1 MSIDQSKIRNFCII
15 AHIDHGKS
23 TLADR
28 IIEKTG
34 TLTSREMQAQVLD
47 NMDLERERGITIKS
61 QAVRIIYQ
69 AKDGEEYIF
78 NLIDTPGHVDFNYEV
93 SRSLAACDGAI
104 LVVDAAQGV
113 EAQTLANVYLAL
125 DHDLDV
131 LPVINKIDL
140 PSARPEEVAQEIEDV
155 IGIEAMDAP
164 RISAKTG
171 LNIEEVLEQIVTK
184 IPAPAGDPKA
194 PLKALIFDAL
204 YDSYKG
210 VIVFCRIKEGT
221 VKVGTKI
228 KMMATGA
235 EDLVTEV
242 GYFGAGQFI
251 PCDELSA
258 GMVGYITAS
267 IKNVKDTRVGDT
279 ITDAAEPITPEKQA
293 EIERWLASQPKHQ
306 PADSVTEKRSNLLI
320 VFAESLESWVLEK
333 KVDGKEI
340 TPCLNRLLKEK
351 STLYAPNV
359 LTQVKGGRS
368 IDAQLMICSGLLPL
382 MSGTYSSLYYD
393 NTFYTLQKAM
403 RWLKHSRSYLLTID
417 KVSTW
422 NQGAVARSF
431 GTDTIISYHD
441 FKMTEAFGTHKR
453 IGDASFF
460 KQCREKIERGE
471 VWKPGESV
479 YMQFV
484 TYSGHAPFKLPNHLR
499 TITFPASIPEKAA
512 DYMTTAHYT
521 DKAIGDFVAY
531 LKTLPQYKETIVV
544 IVGDH
549 EGLASYRQELVGN
562 PACRGLVSDKQLT
575 PFIVL
580 NSPVGM
586 RYDKF
591 MGQIDIYPTLL
602 NLMQLDAYRWHGLGQ
617 SILDPRKQGVAVGSV
632 MNVEGTGSDKEVE
645 RLKEAHTVSDYM
657 LRYDWLKRLD

>member
-1 MSIDQSKIRNFCII
+1 MRQQLWDKTAITFAVGIFLTFVAFDVIWCMDTTFASFSFFETYATKII
-15 AHIDHGKS
+15 A
-23 TLADR
+23 TLALA
-28 IIEKTG
+28 G
-34 TLTSREMQAQVLD
+34 VYALTRCRWAQ
-47 NMDLERERGITIKS
+47 
-61 QAVRIIYQ
+61 
-69 AKDGEEYIF
+69 F
-78 NLIDTPGHVDFNYEV
+78 
-93 SRSLAACDGAI
+93 
-104 LVVDAAQGV
+104 VVM
-113 EAQTLANVYLAL
+113 AL
-125 DHDLDV
+125 LDV
-131 LPVINKIDL
+131 LLVANLMYFRTYYSAIPASSYLEAGNLADFKASVTDSLRWADIVL
-140 PSARPEEVAQEIEDV
+140 PLITIATAVMALRSKATKRQPLTAVLKWWAAPLAGFALLLTGVNLCKGGFHKSLRSVRQSAYLCSA
-155 IGIEAMDAP
+155 DAP
-164 RISAKTG
+164 
-171 LNIEEVLEQIVTK
+171 
-184 IPAPAGDPKA
+184 
-194 PLKALIFDAL
+194 IFSVFGCIW
-204 YDSYKG
+204 YD
-210 VIVFCRIKEGT
+210 
-221 VKVGTKI
+221 
-228 KMMATGA
+228 
-235 EDLVTEV
+235 
-242 GYFGAGQFI
+242 
-251 PCDELSA
+251 
-258 GMVGYITAS
+258 
-267 IKNVKDTRVGDT
+267 

-403 RWLKHSRSYLLTID
+403 RGLKHSRSYLLTID

-460 KQCREKIERGE
+460 QQCREKIERGE

-484 TYSGHAPFKLPNHLR
+484 TYSGHAPFKLPDHLR

-602 NLMQLDAYRWHGLGQ
+602 NLMQLDAYSWHGLGQ

>member
-1 MSIDQSKIRNFCII
+1 MRQQLWDKTAIIFAVGIFLTFVAFDVIWCMDTTFASFSFFETYATKII
-15 AHIDHGKS
+15 A
-23 TLADR
+23 TLALA
-28 IIEKTG
+28 G
-34 TLTSREMQAQVLD
+34 VYALTRCRWAQ
-47 NMDLERERGITIKS
+47 I
-61 QAVRIIYQ
+61 
-69 AKDGEEYIF
+69 
-78 NLIDTPGHVDFNYEV
+78 
-93 SRSLAACDGAI
+93 
-104 LVVDAAQGV
+104 VVM
-113 EAQTLANVYLAL
+113 AL
-125 DHDLDV
+125 LDV
-131 LPVINKIDL
+131 LLVANLMYFRTYYSAIPASSYLEAGNLADFKASVTDSLRWADIVL
-140 PSARPEEVAQEIEDV
+140 PLITIATAVMAFRYKTTKRQPLTAVLKWWAAPLAGFALLLTGVNLCKGGFHKSLRSVRQSAYLCSA
-155 IGIEAMDAP
+155 DAP
-164 RISAKTG
+164 
-171 LNIEEVLEQIVTK
+171 
-184 IPAPAGDPKA
+184 
-194 PLKALIFDAL
+194 IFSVFGCIW
-204 YDSYKG
+204 YD
-210 VIVFCRIKEGT
+210 
-221 VKVGTKI
+221 
-228 KMMATGA
+228 
-235 EDLVTEV
+235 
-242 GYFGAGQFI
+242 
-251 PCDELSA
+251 
-258 GMVGYITAS
+258 
-267 IKNVKDTRVGDT
+267 

-351 STLYAPNV
+351 STLWAPNV

-403 RWLKHSRSYLLTID
+403 RGLKHSRSYLLTID

-460 KQCREKIERGE
+460 QQCREKIERGE

-484 TYSGHAPFKLPNHLR
+484 TYSGHAPFKLPDHLR

>member
-1 MSIDQSKIRNFCII
+1 MRQQLWDKTAIIFAVGIFLTFVAFDVIWCMDTTFASFSFFETYATKII
-15 AHIDHGKS
+15 A
-23 TLADR
+23 TLALA
-28 IIEKTG
+28 G
-34 TLTSREMQAQVLD
+34 VYALTRCRWAQ
-47 NMDLERERGITIKS
+47 I
-61 QAVRIIYQ
+61 
-69 AKDGEEYIF
+69 
-78 NLIDTPGHVDFNYEV
+78 
-93 SRSLAACDGAI
+93 
-104 LVVDAAQGV
+104 VVM
-113 EAQTLANVYLAL
+113 AL
-125 DHDLDV
+125 LDV
-131 LPVINKIDL
+131 LLVANL
-140 PSARPEEVAQEIEDV
+140 MYFRTYYSAIPASSYL
-155 IGIEAMDAP
+155 EAGNLADFKASVTDSLRWADIVLLLISIATAVMAFRYKTTKRQPLTAVLKWWAAPLAGFALLLTGVNLCKGGFHKSLRSVRQSAYLCSADAP
-164 RISAKTG
+164 
-171 LNIEEVLEQIVTK
+171 
-184 IPAPAGDPKA
+184 
-194 PLKALIFDAL
+194 IFSVFGCIW
-204 YDSYKG
+204 YD
-210 VIVFCRIKEGT
+210 
-221 VKVGTKI
+221 
-228 KMMATGA
+228 
-235 EDLVTEV
+235 
-242 GYFGAGQFI
+242 
-251 PCDELSA
+251 
-258 GMVGYITAS
+258 
-267 IKNVKDTRVGDT
+267 
-279 ITDAAEPITPEKQA
+279 ITDAAEPITPEKQV

-333 KVDGKEI
+333 EVDGKEI

-403 RWLKHSRSYLLTID
+403 RGLKHSRSYLLTID

-460 KQCREKIERGE
+460 QQCREKIERGE

-479 YMQFV
+479 YMQFI
-484 TYSGHAPFKLPNHLR
+484 TYSGHAPFKLPDHLR

>member
-1 MSIDQSKIRNFCII
+1 MRQQLWDKTAIIFAAGIFLTFVAFDVIWCMDTTFASFSFFETYATKII
-15 AHIDHGKS
+15 A
-23 TLADR
+23 TLALA
-28 IIEKTG
+28 G
-34 TLTSREMQAQVLD
+34 VYALTRCRWAQ
-47 NMDLERERGITIKS
+47 I
-61 QAVRIIYQ
+61 
-69 AKDGEEYIF
+69 
-78 NLIDTPGHVDFNYEV
+78 
-93 SRSLAACDGAI
+93 
-104 LVVDAAQGV
+104 VVI
-113 EAQTLANVYLAL
+113 AL
-125 DHDLDV
+125 LDV
-131 LPVINKIDL
+131 LLVANLMYFRTYYSAIPASSYLEAGNLADFKASVTDSLRWADIVL
-140 PSARPEEVAQEIEDV
+140 PLITIATAVMAFRYKTAKRQPLTAVLKWWAAPLAGFALLLTGVNLCKGGFHKSLRSVRQSAYLCSA
-155 IGIEAMDAP
+155 DAP
-164 RISAKTG
+164 
-171 LNIEEVLEQIVTK
+171 
-184 IPAPAGDPKA
+184 
-194 PLKALIFDAL
+194 IFSVFGCIW
-204 YDSYKG
+204 YD
-210 VIVFCRIKEGT
+210 
-221 VKVGTKI
+221 
-228 KMMATGA
+228 
-235 EDLVTEV
+235 
-242 GYFGAGQFI
+242 
-251 PCDELSA
+251 
-258 GMVGYITAS
+258 
-267 IKNVKDTRVGDT
+267 

-403 RWLKHSRSYLLTID
+403 RGLKHSRSYLLTID

-460 KQCREKIERGE
+460 QQCREKIERGE

-484 TYSGHAPFKLPNHLR
+484 TYSGHAPFKLPDHLR

>member
-1 MSIDQSKIRNFCII
+1 MRQQLWDKTAIIFAVGIFLTFVAFDVIWCMDTTFASFSFFETYATKII
-15 AHIDHGKS
+15 A
-23 TLADR
+23 TLALA
-28 IIEKTG
+28 G
-34 TLTSREMQAQVLD
+34 VYALTRCRWAQ
-47 NMDLERERGITIKS
+47 I
-61 QAVRIIYQ
+61 
-69 AKDGEEYIF
+69 
-78 NLIDTPGHVDFNYEV
+78 
-93 SRSLAACDGAI
+93 
-104 LVVDAAQGV
+104 VVM
-113 EAQTLANVYLAL
+113 AL
-125 DHDLDV
+125 LDV
-131 LPVINKIDL
+131 LLVANLMYFRTYYSAIPASSYLEAGNLADFKASVTDSLRWADIVLPLITIATAVIAFRYKTTKRQPLTAVLKWWAAPLAGFALLLTGVNLCKGGFHKSL
-140 PSARPEEVAQEIEDV
+140 RSVRQSAYLCSA
-155 IGIEAMDAP
+155 DAP
-164 RISAKTG
+164 
-171 LNIEEVLEQIVTK
+171 
-184 IPAPAGDPKA
+184 
-194 PLKALIFDAL
+194 IFSVFGCIW
-204 YDSYKG
+204 YD
-210 VIVFCRIKEGT
+210 
-221 VKVGTKI
+221 
-228 KMMATGA
+228 
-235 EDLVTEV
+235 
-242 GYFGAGQFI
+242 
-251 PCDELSA
+251 
-258 GMVGYITAS
+258 
-267 IKNVKDTRVGDT
+267 

-403 RWLKHSRSYLLTID
+403 RGLKHSRSYLLTID

-422 NQGAVARSF
+422 NQGAVARNF

-460 KQCREKIERGE
+460 QQCREKIERGE

-484 TYSGHAPFKLPNHLR
+484 TYSGHAPFKLPDHLR

-586 RYDKF
+586 RYDKS

>member
-1 MSIDQSKIRNFCII
+1 MRQQLWDKTAIIFAVGIFLTFVAFDVIWCMDTTFASFSFFETYATKII
-15 AHIDHGKS
+15 A
-23 TLADR
+23 TLALA
-28 IIEKTG
+28 G
-34 TLTSREMQAQVLD
+34 VYALTRCRWAQ
-47 NMDLERERGITIKS
+47 I
-61 QAVRIIYQ
+61 
-69 AKDGEEYIF
+69 
-78 NLIDTPGHVDFNYEV
+78 
-93 SRSLAACDGAI
+93 
-104 LVVDAAQGV
+104 VVM
-113 EAQTLANVYLAL
+113 AL
-125 DHDLDV
+125 LDV
-131 LPVINKIDL
+131 LLVANLMYFRTYYSAIPASSYLEAGNLADFKASVTDSLRWADIVL
-140 PSARPEEVAQEIEDV
+140 PLITIATAVMAFRYKTTKRQPLTAVLKWWAAPLAGFALLLTGVNLCKGGFHKSLRSVRQSAYLCSA
-155 IGIEAMDAP
+155 DAP
-164 RISAKTG
+164 
-171 LNIEEVLEQIVTK
+171 
-184 IPAPAGDPKA
+184 
-194 PLKALIFDAL
+194 IFSVFGCIW
-204 YDSYKG
+204 YD
-210 VIVFCRIKEGT
+210 
-221 VKVGTKI
+221 
-228 KMMATGA
+228 
-235 EDLVTEV
+235 
-242 GYFGAGQFI
+242 
-251 PCDELSA
+251 
-258 GMVGYITAS
+258 
-267 IKNVKDTRVGDT
+267 

-340 TPCLNRLLKEK
+340 TPCLNSLLKEK
-351 STLYAPNV
+351 STLYASNV

-403 RWLKHSRSYLLTID
+403 RGLKHSRSYLLTID

-460 KQCREKIERGE
+460 QQCREKIERGE

-484 TYSGHAPFKLPNHLR
+484 TYSGHAPFKLPDHLR

-549 EGLASYRQELVGN
+549 EGLASYRQELVDN

-657 LRYDWLKRLD
+657 LRYDWLKRLG

>member
-1 MSIDQSKIRNFCII
+1 MRQQLWDKTAIIFAVGIFLTFVAFDVIWCMDTTFASFSFFETYATKII
-15 AHIDHGKS
+15 A
-23 TLADR
+23 TLALA
-28 IIEKTG
+28 G
-34 TLTSREMQAQVLD
+34 VYALTRCRWAQ
-47 NMDLERERGITIKS
+47 I
-61 QAVRIIYQ
+61 
-69 AKDGEEYIF
+69 
-78 NLIDTPGHVDFNYEV
+78 
-93 SRSLAACDGAI
+93 
-104 LVVDAAQGV
+104 VVM
-113 EAQTLANVYLAL
+113 AL
-125 DHDLDV
+125 LDV
-131 LPVINKIDL
+131 LLVANLMYFRTYYSAIPASSYLEAGNLADFKASVTDSLGWADIVL
-140 PSARPEEVAQEIEDV
+140 PLITIATAVMAFRYKTTKRQPLTAVLKWWAAPLAGFALLLTGVNLCKGGFHKSLRSVRQSAYLCSA
-155 IGIEAMDAP
+155 DAP
-164 RISAKTG
+164 
-171 LNIEEVLEQIVTK
+171 
-184 IPAPAGDPKA
+184 
-194 PLKALIFDAL
+194 IFSVFGCIW
-204 YDSYKG
+204 YD
-210 VIVFCRIKEGT
+210 
-221 VKVGTKI
+221 
-228 KMMATGA
+228 
-235 EDLVTEV
+235 
-242 GYFGAGQFI
+242 
-251 PCDELSA
+251 
-258 GMVGYITAS
+258 
-267 IKNVKDTRVGDT
+267 

-403 RWLKHSRSYLLTID
+403 RGLKHSRSYLLTID

-460 KQCREKIERGE
+460 QQCREKIERGE

-484 TYSGHAPFKLPNHLR
+484 TYSGHAPFKLPDHLR

>member
-1 MSIDQSKIRNFCII
+1 MRQQLWDKTAIIFAVGIFLTFVAFDVIWCMDTTFASFSFFETYATKII
-15 AHIDHGKS
+15 A
-23 TLADR
+23 TLALA
-28 IIEKTG
+28 G
-34 TLTSREMQAQVLD
+34 VYALTRCRWAQ
-47 NMDLERERGITIKS
+47 I
-61 QAVRIIYQ
+61 
-69 AKDGEEYIF
+69 
-78 NLIDTPGHVDFNYEV
+78 
-93 SRSLAACDGAI
+93 
-104 LVVDAAQGV
+104 VVM
-113 EAQTLANVYLAL
+113 AL
-125 DHDLDV
+125 LDV
-131 LPVINKIDL
+131 LLVANLMYFRTYYSAIPASSYLEAGNLADFKASVTDSLRWADIVL
-140 PSARPEEVAQEIEDV
+140 PLITIATAVMAFRYKTTKRQPLTAVLKWWAAPLAGFALLLTGVNLCKGGFHKSLRSVRQSAYLCSA
-155 IGIEAMDAP
+155 DAP
-164 RISAKTG
+164 
-171 LNIEEVLEQIVTK
+171 
-184 IPAPAGDPKA
+184 
-194 PLKALIFDAL
+194 IFSVFGCIW
-204 YDSYKG
+204 YD
-210 VIVFCRIKEGT
+210 
-221 VKVGTKI
+221 
-228 KMMATGA
+228 
-235 EDLVTEV
+235 
-242 GYFGAGQFI
+242 
-251 PCDELSA
+251 
-258 GMVGYITAS
+258 
-267 IKNVKDTRVGDT
+267 

-293 EIERWLASQPKHQ
+293 EIELWLASQPKHQ

-403 RWLKHSRSYLLTID
+403 RGLKHSRSYLLTID

-460 KQCREKIERGE
+460 QQCQEKIERGE

-484 TYSGHAPFKLPNHLR
+484 TYSGHAPFKLPDHLR

>member
-1 MSIDQSKIRNFCII
+1 MRQQLWDKTAIIFAVGIFLTFVAFDVIWCMDTTFASFSFFETYATKII
-15 AHIDHGKS
+15 A
-23 TLADR
+23 TLALA
-28 IIEKTG
+28 G
-34 TLTSREMQAQVLD
+34 VYALTRCRWAQ
-47 NMDLERERGITIKS
+47 I
-61 QAVRIIYQ
+61 
-69 AKDGEEYIF
+69 
-78 NLIDTPGHVDFNYEV
+78 
-93 SRSLAACDGAI
+93 
-104 LVVDAAQGV
+104 VVM
-113 EAQTLANVYLAL
+113 AL
-125 DHDLDV
+125 LDV
-131 LPVINKIDL
+131 LLVANLMYFRTYYSAIPASSYLEAGNLADFKASVTDSLRWADIVL
-140 PSARPEEVAQEIEDV
+140 PLITIATAVMAFRYKTTKRQPLTAVLKWWAAPLAGFALLLTGVNLCKGGFHKSLRSVRQSAYLCSA
-155 IGIEAMDAP
+155 DAP
-164 RISAKTG
+164 
-171 LNIEEVLEQIVTK
+171 
-184 IPAPAGDPKA
+184 
-194 PLKALIFDAL
+194 IFSVFGCIW
-204 YDSYKG
+204 YD
-210 VIVFCRIKEGT
+210 
-221 VKVGTKI
+221 
-228 KMMATGA
+228 
-235 EDLVTEV
+235 
-242 GYFGAGQFI
+242 
-251 PCDELSA
+251 
-258 GMVGYITAS
+258 
-267 IKNVKDTRVGDT
+267 

-306 PADSVTEKRSNLLI
+306 PTDSVTEKRSNLLI

-403 RWLKHSRSYLLTID
+403 RGLKHSRSYLLTID

-460 KQCREKIERGE
+460 QQCREKIESGE

-484 TYSGHAPFKLPNHLR
+484 TYSGHAPFKLPDHLR

-562 PACRGLVSDKQLT
+562 PACRELVSDKQLT

>member
-1 MSIDQSKIRNFCII
+1 MRQQLWDKTAIIFAVGIFLTFVAFDVIWCMDTTFASFSFFETYATKII
-15 AHIDHGKS
+15 A
-23 TLADR
+23 TLALA
-28 IIEKTG
+28 G
-34 TLTSREMQAQVLD
+34 VYALTRCRWAQIVA
-47 NMDLERERGITIKS
+47 M
-61 QAVRIIYQ
+61 
-69 AKDGEEYIF
+69 
-78 NLIDTPGHVDFNYEV
+78 
-93 SRSLAACDGAI
+93 
-104 LVVDAAQGV
+104 
-113 EAQTLANVYLAL
+113 AL
-125 DHDLDV
+125 LDV
-131 LPVINKIDL
+131 LLVANLMYFRTYYSAIPASSYLEAGNLADFKASVTDSLRWADIVL
-140 PSARPEEVAQEIEDV
+140 PLITIATAVMAFRYKTTKRQPLTAVLKWWAAPLAGFALLLTGVNLCKGGFHKSLRSVRQSAYLCSA
-155 IGIEAMDAP
+155 DAP
-164 RISAKTG
+164 
-171 LNIEEVLEQIVTK
+171 
-184 IPAPAGDPKA
+184 
-194 PLKALIFDAL
+194 IFSVFGCIW
-204 YDSYKG
+204 YD
-210 VIVFCRIKEGT
+210 
-221 VKVGTKI
+221 
-228 KMMATGA
+228 
-235 EDLVTEV
+235 
-242 GYFGAGQFI
+242 
-251 PCDELSA
+251 
-258 GMVGYITAS
+258 
-267 IKNVKDTRVGDT
+267 

-306 PADSVTEKRSNLLI
+306 PANSVTEKRSNLLI

-393 NTFYTLQKAM
+393 NTFYTIQKAM
-403 RWLKHSRSYLLTID
+403 RGLKHSRSYLLTID

-460 KQCREKIERGE
+460 QQCREKIERGE

-484 TYSGHAPFKLPNHLR
+484 TYSGHAPFKLPDHLR

>member
-1 MSIDQSKIRNFCII
+1 MRQQLWDKTAITFAVGIFLTFVAFDVIWCMDTTFASFSFFETYATKII
-15 AHIDHGKS
+15 A
-23 TLADR
+23 TLALA
-28 IIEKTG
+28 G
-34 TLTSREMQAQVLD
+34 VYALTRCRWAQ
-47 NMDLERERGITIKS
+47 I
-61 QAVRIIYQ
+61 
-69 AKDGEEYIF
+69 
-78 NLIDTPGHVDFNYEV
+78 
-93 SRSLAACDGAI
+93 
-104 LVVDAAQGV
+104 VVM
-113 EAQTLANVYLAL
+113 AL
-125 DHDLDV
+125 LDV
-131 LPVINKIDL
+131 LLVANLMYFRTYYSAIPASSYLEAGNLADFKASVTDSLRWADIVL
-140 PSARPEEVAQEIEDV
+140 PLITIATAVMALRSKATKRQPLTAVLKWWAAPLAGFALLLTGVNLCKGGFHKSLRSVRQSAYLCSA
-155 IGIEAMDAP
+155 DAP
-164 RISAKTG
+164 
-171 LNIEEVLEQIVTK
+171 
-184 IPAPAGDPKA
+184 
-194 PLKALIFDAL
+194 IFSVFGCIW
-204 YDSYKG
+204 YD
-210 VIVFCRIKEGT
+210 
-221 VKVGTKI
+221 
-228 KMMATGA
+228 
-235 EDLVTEV
+235 
-242 GYFGAGQFI
+242 
-251 PCDELSA
+251 
-258 GMVGYITAS
+258 
-267 IKNVKDTRVGDT
+267 

-293 EIERWLASQPKHQ
+293 EIERWLASLPKHQ

-403 RWLKHSRSYLLTID
+403 RGLKHSRSYLLTID

-460 KQCREKIERGE
+460 QQCREKIERGE

-484 TYSGHAPFKLPNHLR
+484 TYSGHAPFKLPDHLR

>member
-1 MSIDQSKIRNFCII
+1 MRQQLWDKTAIIFAVGIFLTFVAFDVIWCMDTTFASFSFFETYATKII
-15 AHIDHGKS
+15 A
-23 TLADR
+23 TLALA
-28 IIEKTG
+28 G
-34 TLTSREMQAQVLD
+34 VYALTRCRWAQ
-47 NMDLERERGITIKS
+47 I
-61 QAVRIIYQ
+61 
-69 AKDGEEYIF
+69 
-78 NLIDTPGHVDFNYEV
+78 
-93 SRSLAACDGAI
+93 
-104 LVVDAAQGV
+104 VVM
-113 EAQTLANVYLAL
+113 AL
-125 DHDLDV
+125 LDV
-131 LPVINKIDL
+131 LLVANLMYFRTYYSAIPASSYLEAGNLADFKASVTDSLRWADIVL
-140 PSARPEEVAQEIEDV
+140 PLITIATAVMAFRYKTTKRQPLTAVLKWWAAPLAGFALLLTGVNLCKGGFHKSLRSVRQSAYLCSA
-155 IGIEAMDAP
+155 DAP
-164 RISAKTG
+164 
-171 LNIEEVLEQIVTK
+171 
-184 IPAPAGDPKA
+184 
-194 PLKALIFDAL
+194 IFSVFGCIW
-204 YDSYKG
+204 YD
-210 VIVFCRIKEGT
+210 
-221 VKVGTKI
+221 
-228 KMMATGA
+228 
-235 EDLVTEV
+235 
-242 GYFGAGQFI
+242 
-251 PCDELSA
+251 
-258 GMVGYITAS
+258 
-267 IKNVKDTRVGDT
+267 

-333 KVDGKEI
+333 KVNGKEI

-393 NTFYTLQKAM
+393 NTFYTIQKAM
-403 RWLKHSRSYLLTID
+403 RGLKHSRSYLLTID

-460 KQCREKIERGE
+460 QQCREKIERGE

-484 TYSGHAPFKLPNHLR
+484 TYSGHAPFKLPDHLR

-617 SILDPRKQGVAVGSV
+617 SILDPCKQGVAVGSV

>member
-1 MSIDQSKIRNFCII
+1 MRQQLWDKTAIIFAVGIFLTFVAFDVIWCMDTTFASFSFFETYATKII
-15 AHIDHGKS
+15 A
-23 TLADR
+23 TLALA
-28 IIEKTG
+28 G
-34 TLTSREMQAQVLD
+34 VYALTRCRWAQ
-47 NMDLERERGITIKS
+47 I
-61 QAVRIIYQ
+61 
-69 AKDGEEYIF
+69 
-78 NLIDTPGHVDFNYEV
+78 
-93 SRSLAACDGAI
+93 
-104 LVVDAAQGV
+104 VVM
-113 EAQTLANVYLAL
+113 AL
-125 DHDLDV
+125 LDV
-131 LPVINKIDL
+131 LLVANLMYFRTYYSAIPASSYLEAGNLADFKASVTDSLRWADIVL
-140 PSARPEEVAQEIEDV
+140 PLITIATAVMAFRYKTTKRQPLTAVLKWLAAPLAGFALLLTGVNLCKGGFHKSLRSVRQSAYLCSA
-155 IGIEAMDAP
+155 DAP
-164 RISAKTG
+164 
-171 LNIEEVLEQIVTK
+171 
-184 IPAPAGDPKA
+184 
-194 PLKALIFDAL
+194 IFSVFGCIW
-204 YDSYKG
+204 YD
-210 VIVFCRIKEGT
+210 
-221 VKVGTKI
+221 
-228 KMMATGA
+228 
-235 EDLVTEV
+235 
-242 GYFGAGQFI
+242 
-251 PCDELSA
+251 
-258 GMVGYITAS
+258 
-267 IKNVKDTRVGDT
+267 

-403 RWLKHSRSYLLTID
+403 RGLKHSRSYLLTID

-460 KQCREKIERGE
+460 QQCREKIERGE

-484 TYSGHAPFKLPNHLR
+484 TYSGHAPFKLPDHLR

>member
-1 MSIDQSKIRNFCII
+1 MRQQLWDKTAIIFAVGIFLTFVAFDVIWCMDTTFASFSFFETYATKII
-15 AHIDHGKS
+15 A
-23 TLADR
+23 TLALA
-28 IIEKTG
+28 G
-34 TLTSREMQAQVLD
+34 VYALTRSRWAQ
-47 NMDLERERGITIKS
+47 I
-61 QAVRIIYQ
+61 
-69 AKDGEEYIF
+69 
-78 NLIDTPGHVDFNYEV
+78 
-93 SRSLAACDGAI
+93 
-104 LVVDAAQGV
+104 VVM
-113 EAQTLANVYLAL
+113 AL
-125 DHDLDV
+125 LDV
-131 LPVINKIDL
+131 LMVANLMYFRTYYSAIPASSYLEAGNLADFKASVTDSLRWADIVL
-140 PSARPEEVAQEIEDV
+140 PLITIATAVMAFRYKTTKRQPLTAVLKWWAAPLAGFALLLTGVNLCKGGFHKSLRSVRQSAYLCSA
-155 IGIEAMDAP
+155 DAP
-164 RISAKTG
+164 
-171 LNIEEVLEQIVTK
+171 
-184 IPAPAGDPKA
+184 
-194 PLKALIFDAL
+194 IFSVFGCIW
-204 YDSYKG
+204 YD
-210 VIVFCRIKEGT
+210 
-221 VKVGTKI
+221 
-228 KMMATGA
+228 
-235 EDLVTEV
+235 
-242 GYFGAGQFI
+242 
-251 PCDELSA
+251 
-258 GMVGYITAS
+258 
-267 IKNVKDTRVGDT
+267 

-403 RWLKHSRSYLLTID
+403 RGLKHSRSYLLTID

-460 KQCREKIERGE
+460 QQCREKIERGE

-484 TYSGHAPFKLPNHLR
+484 TYSGHAPFKLPDHLR

-562 PACRGLVSDKQLT
+562 PACHGLVSDKQLT

-632 MNVEGTGSDKEVE
+632 MNVEGSGSDKEVE

>member
-1 MSIDQSKIRNFCII
+1 MRQQLWDKTSIVFAVGIFLTFVAFDVIWCMDTTFASFSFFETYATKII
-15 AHIDHGKS
+15 A
-23 TLADR
+23 TLALA
-28 IIEKTG
+28 G
-34 TLTSREMQAQVLD
+34 VYALTRCRWAQ
-47 NMDLERERGITIKS
+47 I
-61 QAVRIIYQ
+61 
-69 AKDGEEYIF
+69 
-78 NLIDTPGHVDFNYEV
+78 
-93 SRSLAACDGAI
+93 
-104 LVVDAAQGV
+104 VVM
-113 EAQTLANVYLAL
+113 AL
-125 DHDLDV
+125 LDV
-131 LPVINKIDL
+131 LLVANLMYFRTYYSAIPASSYLEAGNLADFKASVTDSLRWADIVLLLISIATAVIAFRYKTTKRQPLTAVLKWWAAPLAGFALLLTGVNLCKGGFHKSL
-140 PSARPEEVAQEIEDV
+140 RSVRQSAYLCSA
-155 IGIEAMDAP
+155 DAP
-164 RISAKTG
+164 
-171 LNIEEVLEQIVTK
+171 
-184 IPAPAGDPKA
+184 
-194 PLKALIFDAL
+194 IFSVFGCIW
-204 YDSYKG
+204 YD
-210 VIVFCRIKEGT
+210 
-221 VKVGTKI
+221 
-228 KMMATGA
+228 
-235 EDLVTEV
+235 
-242 GYFGAGQFI
+242 
-251 PCDELSA
+251 
-258 GMVGYITAS
+258 
-267 IKNVKDTRVGDT
+267 
-279 ITDAAEPITPEKQA
+279 ITDAAEPITPEKQV

-368 IDAQLMICSGLLPL
+368 IDAQLIICSGLLPL

-403 RWLKHSRSYLLTID
+403 RGLKHSRSYLLTID

-460 KQCREKIERGE
+460 QQCREKIERGE

-484 TYSGHAPFKLPNHLR
+484 TYSGHAPFKLPDHLR

>member
-1 MSIDQSKIRNFCII
+1 MRQQLWDKTAIIFAVGIFLTFVAFDVIWCMDTTFASFSFFETYATKII
-15 AHIDHGKS
+15 A
-23 TLADR
+23 TLALA
-28 IIEKTG
+28 G
-34 TLTSREMQAQVLD
+34 VYALTRCRWAQ
-47 NMDLERERGITIKS
+47 I
-61 QAVRIIYQ
+61 
-69 AKDGEEYIF
+69 
-78 NLIDTPGHVDFNYEV
+78 
-93 SRSLAACDGAI
+93 
-104 LVVDAAQGV
+104 VVM
-113 EAQTLANVYLAL
+113 AL
-125 DHDLDV
+125 LDV
-131 LPVINKIDL
+131 LLVANLMYFRTYYSAIPASSYLEAGNLADFKASVTDSLRWADIVL
-140 PSARPEEVAQEIEDV
+140 PLITIATAVMAFRYKTTKRQPLTAVLKWWAAPLAGFALLLTGVNLCKGGFHKSLRSVRQSAYLCSA
-155 IGIEAMDAP
+155 DAP
-164 RISAKTG
+164 
-171 LNIEEVLEQIVTK
+171 
-184 IPAPAGDPKA
+184 
-194 PLKALIFDAL
+194 IFSVFGCIW
-204 YDSYKG
+204 YD
-210 VIVFCRIKEGT
+210 
-221 VKVGTKI
+221 
-228 KMMATGA
+228 
-235 EDLVTEV
+235 
-242 GYFGAGQFI
+242 
-251 PCDELSA
+251 
-258 GMVGYITAS
+258 
-267 IKNVKDTRVGDT
+267 
-279 ITDAAEPITPEKQA
+279 ITDAAEPITPEKQV

-306 PADSVTEKRSNLLI
+306 PANSVTEKRSNLLI

-333 KVDGKEI
+333 KVNGKEI

-403 RWLKHSRSYLLTID
+403 RGLKHSRSYLLTID

-460 KQCREKIERGE
+460 QQCREKIERGE

-484 TYSGHAPFKLPNHLR
+484 TYSGHAPFKLPDHLR

-602 NLMQLDAYRWHGLGQ
+602 NLMQLDAYSWHGLGQ

>member
-1 MSIDQSKIRNFCII
+1 MRQQLWDKTAIIFAVGIFLTFVAFDVIWCMDTTFASFSFFETYATKII
-15 AHIDHGKS
+15 A
-23 TLADR
+23 TLALA
-28 IIEKTG
+28 G
-34 TLTSREMQAQVLD
+34 VYALTRCRWAQIVVMALLNVLLVA
-47 NMDLERERGITIKS
+47 NLMYFRTYYSAIPASSYLEAGNLADFKASVTDSLRWADIVLPLITIATAVMAFRYKTTKRQPLTAVLKWWAAPLAGFALLLTGVNLCKGGFHKS
-61 QAVRIIYQ
+61 LRSVRQ
-69 AKDGEEYIF
+69 SA
-78 NLIDTPGHVDFNYEV
+78 
-93 SRSLAACDGAI
+93 
-104 LVVDAAQGV
+104 
-113 EAQTLANVYLAL
+113 YLC
-125 DHDLDV
+125 
-131 LPVINKIDL
+131 
-140 PSARPEEVAQEIEDV
+140 SA
-155 IGIEAMDAP
+155 DAP
-164 RISAKTG
+164 
-171 LNIEEVLEQIVTK
+171 
-184 IPAPAGDPKA
+184 
-194 PLKALIFDAL
+194 IFSVFGCIW
-204 YDSYKG
+204 YD
-210 VIVFCRIKEGT
+210 
-221 VKVGTKI
+221 
-228 KMMATGA
+228 
-235 EDLVTEV
+235 
-242 GYFGAGQFI
+242 
-251 PCDELSA
+251 
-258 GMVGYITAS
+258 
-267 IKNVKDTRVGDT
+267 

-293 EIERWLASQPKHQ
+293 EIEQWLASQPKHQ

-403 RWLKHSRSYLLTID
+403 RGLKHSRSYLLTID

-460 KQCREKIERGE
+460 QQCREKIERGE

-484 TYSGHAPFKLPNHLR
+484 TYSGHAPFKLPDHLR

>member
-1 MSIDQSKIRNFCII
+1 MRQQLWDKTSIVFAVGIFLTFVAFDVIWCMDTTFASFSFFETYATKII
-15 AHIDHGKS
+15 A
-23 TLADR
+23 TLALA
-28 IIEKTG
+28 G
-34 TLTSREMQAQVLD
+34 VYALTRCRWAQ
-47 NMDLERERGITIKS
+47 I
-61 QAVRIIYQ
+61 
-69 AKDGEEYIF
+69 
-78 NLIDTPGHVDFNYEV
+78 
-93 SRSLAACDGAI
+93 
-104 LVVDAAQGV
+104 VVM
-113 EAQTLANVYLAL
+113 AL
-125 DHDLDV
+125 LDV
-131 LPVINKIDL
+131 LLVANLMYFRTYYSAIPASSYLEAGNLADFKASVTDSLRWADIVL
-140 PSARPEEVAQEIEDV
+140 PLISIATAVMAFRYKTTKRQPLTAVLKWWAAPLAGFALLLTGVNLCKGGFHKSLRSVRQSAYLCSA
-155 IGIEAMDAP
+155 DAP
-164 RISAKTG
+164 
-171 LNIEEVLEQIVTK
+171 
-184 IPAPAGDPKA
+184 
-194 PLKALIFDAL
+194 IFSVFGCIW
-204 YDSYKG
+204 YD
-210 VIVFCRIKEGT
+210 
-221 VKVGTKI
+221 
-228 KMMATGA
+228 
-235 EDLVTEV
+235 
-242 GYFGAGQFI
+242 
-251 PCDELSA
+251 
-258 GMVGYITAS
+258 
-267 IKNVKDTRVGDT
+267 
-279 ITDAAEPITPEKQA
+279 ITDAAEPITPEKQV

-403 RWLKHSRSYLLTID
+403 RGLKHSRSYLLTID

-460 KQCREKIERGE
+460 QQCREKIERGE

-484 TYSGHAPFKLPNHLR
+484 TYSGHAPFKLPDHLR

-602 NLMQLDAYRWHGLGQ
+602 NLMQLDTYRWHGLGQ

>member
-1 MSIDQSKIRNFCII
+1 MRQQLWDKTAIIFAVGIFLTFVAFDVIWCMDTTFASFSFFETYATKII
-15 AHIDHGKS
+15 A
-23 TLADR
+23 TLALASVYA
-28 IIEKTG
+28 
-34 TLTSREMQAQVLD
+34 LTRCRWAQ
-47 NMDLERERGITIKS
+47 I
-61 QAVRIIYQ
+61 
-69 AKDGEEYIF
+69 
-78 NLIDTPGHVDFNYEV
+78 
-93 SRSLAACDGAI
+93 
-104 LVVDAAQGV
+104 VVM
-113 EAQTLANVYLAL
+113 AL
-125 DHDLDV
+125 LDV
-131 LPVINKIDL
+131 LLVANL
-140 PSARPEEVAQEIEDV
+140 MYFRTYYSAIPASSYL
-155 IGIEAMDAP
+155 EAGNLADFKASVTDSLRWADIVLSLITIATAVMAFRYKTTKRQPLTAVLKWWAAPLAGFALLLTGVNLCKGGFHKSLRSVRQSAYLCSADAP
-164 RISAKTG
+164 
-171 LNIEEVLEQIVTK
+171 
-184 IPAPAGDPKA
+184 
-194 PLKALIFDAL
+194 IFSVFGCIW
-204 YDSYKG
+204 YD
-210 VIVFCRIKEGT
+210 
-221 VKVGTKI
+221 
-228 KMMATGA
+228 
-235 EDLVTEV
+235 
-242 GYFGAGQFI
+242 
-251 PCDELSA
+251 
-258 GMVGYITAS
+258 IT
-267 IKNVKDTRVGDT
+267 N
-279 ITDAAEPITPEKQA
+279 AAEPITPEKQA

-359 LTQVKGGRS
+359 LTQVKGVRS

-403 RWLKHSRSYLLTID
+403 RGLKHSRSYLLTID

-460 KQCREKIERGE
+460 QQCREKIERGE

-484 TYSGHAPFKLPNHLR
+484 TYSGHAPFKLPDHLR

>member
-1 MSIDQSKIRNFCII
+1 MRQQLWDKTAIIFAVGIFLTFVAFDVIWCMDTTFASFSFFETYATKII
-15 AHIDHGKS
+15 A
-23 TLADR
+23 TLALA
-28 IIEKTG
+28 G
-34 TLTSREMQAQVLD
+34 VYALTRCRWAQ
-47 NMDLERERGITIKS
+47 I
-61 QAVRIIYQ
+61 
-69 AKDGEEYIF
+69 
-78 NLIDTPGHVDFNYEV
+78 
-93 SRSLAACDGAI
+93 
-104 LVVDAAQGV
+104 VVM
-113 EAQTLANVYLAL
+113 AL
-125 DHDLDV
+125 LDV
-131 LPVINKIDL
+131 LLVANLMYFRTYYSAIPASSYLEAGNLADFKASVTDSLRWADIVL
-140 PSARPEEVAQEIEDV
+140 PLITIATAVMAFRYKTTKRQPLTAVLKWWATPLAGFALLLTGVNLCKGGFHKSLRSVRQSAYLCSA
-155 IGIEAMDAP
+155 DAP
-164 RISAKTG
+164 
-171 LNIEEVLEQIVTK
+171 
-184 IPAPAGDPKA
+184 
-194 PLKALIFDAL
+194 IFSVFGCIW
-204 YDSYKG
+204 YD
-210 VIVFCRIKEGT
+210 
-221 VKVGTKI
+221 
-228 KMMATGA
+228 
-235 EDLVTEV
+235 
-242 GYFGAGQFI
+242 
-251 PCDELSA
+251 
-258 GMVGYITAS
+258 
-267 IKNVKDTRVGDT
+267 
-279 ITDAAEPITPEKQA
+279 ITDAAEPITPEKQT

-403 RWLKHSRSYLLTID
+403 RGLKHSRSYLLTID

-460 KQCREKIERGE
+460 QQCREKIERGE

-484 TYSGHAPFKLPNHLR
+484 TYSGHAPFKLPDHLR

-549 EGLASYRQELVGN
+549 EGLASYRQELVSN

>member
-1 MSIDQSKIRNFCII
+1 MRQQLWDKTAIIFAVGIFLTFVAFDVIWCMDTTFASFSFFETYATKII
-15 AHIDHGKS
+15 A
-23 TLADR
+23 TLALA
-28 IIEKTG
+28 G
-34 TLTSREMQAQVLD
+34 VYALTRCRWAQ
-47 NMDLERERGITIKS
+47 I
-61 QAVRIIYQ
+61 
-69 AKDGEEYIF
+69 
-78 NLIDTPGHVDFNYEV
+78 
-93 SRSLAACDGAI
+93 
-104 LVVDAAQGV
+104 VVM
-113 EAQTLANVYLAL
+113 AL
-125 DHDLDV
+125 LDV
-131 LPVINKIDL
+131 LLVANL
-140 PSARPEEVAQEIEDV
+140 MYFRTYYSAIPASSYL
-155 IGIEAMDAP
+155 EAGNLADFKASVTDSLRWADIVMPLITIATAVMAFRYKTTKRQPLTAVLKWWAAPLAGFALLLTGVNLCKGGFHKSLRSVRQSAYLCSADAP
-164 RISAKTG
+164 
-171 LNIEEVLEQIVTK
+171 
-184 IPAPAGDPKA
+184 
-194 PLKALIFDAL
+194 IFSVFGCIW
-204 YDSYKG
+204 YD
-210 VIVFCRIKEGT
+210 
-221 VKVGTKI
+221 
-228 KMMATGA
+228 
-235 EDLVTEV
+235 
-242 GYFGAGQFI
+242 
-251 PCDELSA
+251 
-258 GMVGYITAS
+258 
-267 IKNVKDTRVGDT
+267 
-279 ITDAAEPITPEKQA
+279 ITDAVEPITPEKQA

-368 IDAQLMICSGLLPL
+368 IDSQLMICSGLLPL

-403 RWLKHSRSYLLTID
+403 RGLKHSRSYLLTID

-460 KQCREKIERGE
+460 QQCREKIERGE

-484 TYSGHAPFKLPNHLR
+484 TYSGHAPFKLPDHLR

-549 EGLASYRQELVGN
+549 EGLASYRQELVDN

>member
-1 MSIDQSKIRNFCII
+1 MRQQLWDKTAIIFAVGIFLTFVAFDVIWCMDTTFASFSFFETYATKII
-15 AHIDHGKS
+15 A
-23 TLADR
+23 TLALA
-28 IIEKTG
+28 G
-34 TLTSREMQAQVLD
+34 VYALTRCRWAQ
-47 NMDLERERGITIKS
+47 I
-61 QAVRIIYQ
+61 
-69 AKDGEEYIF
+69 
-78 NLIDTPGHVDFNYEV
+78 
-93 SRSLAACDGAI
+93 
-104 LVVDAAQGV
+104 VVM
-113 EAQTLANVYLAL
+113 AL
-125 DHDLDV
+125 LDV
-131 LPVINKIDL
+131 LLVANLMYFRTYYSAIPASSYLEAGNLADFKASVTDSLRWADIVL
-140 PSARPEEVAQEIEDV
+140 PLITIATAVMAFRYKTTKRQPLTAVLKWWAAPLAGFALLLTGVNLCKGGFHKSLRSVRQSAYLCSA
-155 IGIEAMDAP
+155 DAP
-164 RISAKTG
+164 
-171 LNIEEVLEQIVTK
+171 
-184 IPAPAGDPKA
+184 
-194 PLKALIFDAL
+194 IFSVFGCIW
-204 YDSYKG
+204 YD
-210 VIVFCRIKEGT
+210 
-221 VKVGTKI
+221 
-228 KMMATGA
+228 
-235 EDLVTEV
+235 
-242 GYFGAGQFI
+242 
-251 PCDELSA
+251 
-258 GMVGYITAS
+258 
-267 IKNVKDTRVGDT
+267 

-403 RWLKHSRSYLLTID
+403 RGLKHSRSYLLTID

-460 KQCREKIERGE
+460 QQCREKIERGE

-484 TYSGHAPFKLPNHLR
+484 TYSGHAPFKLPDHLR

-562 PACRGLVSDKQLT
+562 PAYRGLVSDKQLT

>member
-1 MSIDQSKIRNFCII
+1 MRQQLWDKTAIIFAVGIFLTFVAFDVIWCMDTTFASFSFFETYATKII
-15 AHIDHGKS
+15 A
-23 TLADR
+23 TLALA
-28 IIEKTG
+28 G
-34 TLTSREMQAQVLD
+34 VYALTRCRWAQ
-47 NMDLERERGITIKS
+47 I
-61 QAVRIIYQ
+61 
-69 AKDGEEYIF
+69 
-78 NLIDTPGHVDFNYEV
+78 
-93 SRSLAACDGAI
+93 
-104 LVVDAAQGV
+104 VVM
-113 EAQTLANVYLAL
+113 AL
-125 DHDLDV
+125 LDV
-131 LPVINKIDL
+131 LLVANL
-140 PSARPEEVAQEIEDV
+140 MYFRTYYSAIPASSYL
-155 IGIEAMDAP
+155 EAGNLADFKASVTDSLRWADIVLLLISIATAVMAFRYKTTKRQPLTAVLKWWAAPLAGFALLLTGVNLCKGGFHKSLRSVRQSAYLCSADAP
-164 RISAKTG
+164 
-171 LNIEEVLEQIVTK
+171 
-184 IPAPAGDPKA
+184 
-194 PLKALIFDAL
+194 IFSVFGCIW
-204 YDSYKG
+204 YD
-210 VIVFCRIKEGT
+210 
-221 VKVGTKI
+221 
-228 KMMATGA
+228 
-235 EDLVTEV
+235 
-242 GYFGAGQFI
+242 
-251 PCDELSA
+251 
-258 GMVGYITAS
+258 
-267 IKNVKDTRVGDT
+267 

-471 VWKPGESV
+471 VWKPSESV

>member
-1 MSIDQSKIRNFCII
+1 MRQQLWDKTAIIFAVGIFLTFVAFDVIWCMDTTFASFSFFETYATKII
-15 AHIDHGKS
+15 A
-23 TLADR
+23 TLALA
-28 IIEKTG
+28 G
-34 TLTSREMQAQVLD
+34 VYALTRCRWAQ
-47 NMDLERERGITIKS
+47 I
-61 QAVRIIYQ
+61 
-69 AKDGEEYIF
+69 
-78 NLIDTPGHVDFNYEV
+78 
-93 SRSLAACDGAI
+93 
-104 LVVDAAQGV
+104 VVM
-113 EAQTLANVYLAL
+113 AL
-125 DHDLDV
+125 LDV
-131 LPVINKIDL
+131 LLVANLMYFRTYYSAIPASSYLEAGNLADFKASVTDSLRWADIVL
-140 PSARPEEVAQEIEDV
+140 PLITIATAVMAFRYKTTKRQPLTAVLKWWAAPLAGFALLLTGVNLCKGGFHKSLRSVRQSAYLCSA
-155 IGIEAMDAP
+155 DAP
-164 RISAKTG
+164 
-171 LNIEEVLEQIVTK
+171 
-184 IPAPAGDPKA
+184 
-194 PLKALIFDAL
+194 IFSVFGCIW
-204 YDSYKG
+204 YD
-210 VIVFCRIKEGT
+210 
-221 VKVGTKI
+221 
-228 KMMATGA
+228 
-235 EDLVTEV
+235 
-242 GYFGAGQFI
+242 
-251 PCDELSA
+251 
-258 GMVGYITAS
+258 
-267 IKNVKDTRVGDT
+267 

-306 PADSVTEKRSNLLI
+306 PANSVTEKRSNLLI

-393 NTFYTLQKAM
+393 NTFYTIQKAM
-403 RWLKHSRSYLLTID
+403 RGLKHSRSYLLTID

-460 KQCREKIERGE
+460 QQCREKIERGE

-484 TYSGHAPFKLPNHLR
+484 TYSGHAPFKLPDHLR
-499 TITFPASIPEKAA
+499 TITFPASIPEKVA

>member
-1 MSIDQSKIRNFCII
+1 MRQQLWDKTSIVFAVGIFLTFVAFDVIWCMDTTFASFSFFETYATKII
-15 AHIDHGKS
+15 A
-23 TLADR
+23 TLALA
-28 IIEKTG
+28 G
-34 TLTSREMQAQVLD
+34 VYALTRCRWAQ
-47 NMDLERERGITIKS
+47 I
-61 QAVRIIYQ
+61 
-69 AKDGEEYIF
+69 
-78 NLIDTPGHVDFNYEV
+78 
-93 SRSLAACDGAI
+93 
-104 LVVDAAQGV
+104 VVM
-113 EAQTLANVYLAL
+113 AL
-125 DHDLDV
+125 LDV
-131 LPVINKIDL
+131 LLVANLMYFRTYYSAIPASSYLEAGNLADFKASVTDSLRWADIVL
-140 PSARPEEVAQEIEDV
+140 PLITIATAVMAFRYKTTKRQPLTAVLKWWAAPLAGFALLLTGVNLCKGGFHKSLRSVRQSAYLCSA
-155 IGIEAMDAP
+155 DAP
-164 RISAKTG
+164 
-171 LNIEEVLEQIVTK
+171 
-184 IPAPAGDPKA
+184 
-194 PLKALIFDAL
+194 IFSVFGCIW
-204 YDSYKG
+204 YD
-210 VIVFCRIKEGT
+210 
-221 VKVGTKI
+221 
-228 KMMATGA
+228 
-235 EDLVTEV
+235 
-242 GYFGAGQFI
+242 
-251 PCDELSA
+251 
-258 GMVGYITAS
+258 
-267 IKNVKDTRVGDT
+267 

-403 RWLKHSRSYLLTID
+403 RGLKHSRSYLLTID

-460 KQCREKIERGE
+460 QQCREKIERGE

-484 TYSGHAPFKLPNHLR
+484 TYSGHAPFKLPDHLR

-617 SILDPRKQGVAVGSV
+617 SILDPRKQGIAVGSV

>member
-1 MSIDQSKIRNFCII
+1 MRQQLWDKTAIIFAVGIFLTFVAFDVIWCMDTTFASFSFFETYATKII
-15 AHIDHGKS
+15 A
-23 TLADR
+23 TLALA
-28 IIEKTG
+28 G
-34 TLTSREMQAQVLD
+34 VYALTRCRWAQ
-47 NMDLERERGITIKS
+47 I
-61 QAVRIIYQ
+61 
-69 AKDGEEYIF
+69 
-78 NLIDTPGHVDFNYEV
+78 
-93 SRSLAACDGAI
+93 
-104 LVVDAAQGV
+104 VVM
-113 EAQTLANVYLAL
+113 AL
-125 DHDLDV
+125 LDV
-131 LPVINKIDL
+131 LLVANL
-140 PSARPEEVAQEIEDV
+140 MYFRTYYSAIPASSYL
-155 IGIEAMDAP
+155 EAGNLADFKASVTDSLRWADIVMPLITIATAVMAFRYKTTKRQPLTAVLKWWAAPLAGFALLLTGVNLCKGGFHKSLRSVRQSAYLCSADAP
-164 RISAKTG
+164 
-171 LNIEEVLEQIVTK
+171 
-184 IPAPAGDPKA
+184 
-194 PLKALIFDAL
+194 IFSVFGCIW
-204 YDSYKG
+204 YD
-210 VIVFCRIKEGT
+210 
-221 VKVGTKI
+221 
-228 KMMATGA
+228 
-235 EDLVTEV
+235 
-242 GYFGAGQFI
+242 
-251 PCDELSA
+251 
-258 GMVGYITAS
+258 
-267 IKNVKDTRVGDT
+267 

-393 NTFYTLQKAM
+393 NRFYTLQKAM
-403 RWLKHSRSYLLTID
+403 RGLKHSRSYLLTID

-460 KQCREKIERGE
+460 QQCREKIERGE

-484 TYSGHAPFKLPNHLR
+484 TYSGHAPFKLPDHLR

>member
-1 MSIDQSKIRNFCII
+1 MRQQLWDKTAIIFAVGIFLTFVAFDVIWCMDTTFASFSFFETYATKII
-15 AHIDHGKS
+15 A
-23 TLADR
+23 TLALA
-28 IIEKTG
+28 G
-34 TLTSREMQAQVLD
+34 VYALTRCRWAQ
-47 NMDLERERGITIKS
+47 I
-61 QAVRIIYQ
+61 
-69 AKDGEEYIF
+69 
-78 NLIDTPGHVDFNYEV
+78 
-93 SRSLAACDGAI
+93 
-104 LVVDAAQGV
+104 VVM
-113 EAQTLANVYLAL
+113 AL
-125 DHDLDV
+125 LDV
-131 LPVINKIDL
+131 LLVANLMYFRTYYSAIPASSYLEAGNLADFKASVTDSLRWADIVL
-140 PSARPEEVAQEIEDV
+140 PLITIATAVMAFRYKTTKRQSLTAVLKWWAAPLAGFALLLTGVNLCKGGFHKSLRSVRQSAYLCSA
-155 IGIEAMDAP
+155 DAP
-164 RISAKTG
+164 
-171 LNIEEVLEQIVTK
+171 
-184 IPAPAGDPKA
+184 
-194 PLKALIFDAL
+194 IFSVFGCIW
-204 YDSYKG
+204 YD
-210 VIVFCRIKEGT
+210 
-221 VKVGTKI
+221 
-228 KMMATGA
+228 
-235 EDLVTEV
+235 
-242 GYFGAGQFI
+242 
-251 PCDELSA
+251 
-258 GMVGYITAS
+258 
-267 IKNVKDTRVGDT
+267 

-306 PADSVTEKRSNLLI
+306 PADSATEKRSNLLI

-403 RWLKHSRSYLLTID
+403 RGLKHSRSYLLTID

-460 KQCREKIERGE
+460 QQCREKIERGE

-484 TYSGHAPFKLPNHLR
+484 TYSGHAPFKLPDHLR

>member
-1 MSIDQSKIRNFCII
+1 MRQQLWDKTAIIFAVGIFLTFVAFDVIWCMDTTFASFSFFETYATKII
-15 AHIDHGKS
+15 A
-23 TLADR
+23 TLALA
-28 IIEKTG
+28 G
-34 TLTSREMQAQVLD
+34 VYALTRYRWAQ
-47 NMDLERERGITIKS
+47 I
-61 QAVRIIYQ
+61 
-69 AKDGEEYIF
+69 
-78 NLIDTPGHVDFNYEV
+78 
-93 SRSLAACDGAI
+93 
-104 LVVDAAQGV
+104 VVM
-113 EAQTLANVYLAL
+113 AL
-125 DHDLDV
+125 LDV
-131 LPVINKIDL
+131 LLVANLMYFRTYYSAIPASSYLEAGNLADFKASVTDSLRWADIVL
-140 PSARPEEVAQEIEDV
+140 PLITIATAVMAFRYKTTKRQPLTAVLKWWAALLAGFALLLTGVNLCKGGFHKSLRSVRQSAYLCSA
-155 IGIEAMDAP
+155 DAP
-164 RISAKTG
+164 
-171 LNIEEVLEQIVTK
+171 
-184 IPAPAGDPKA
+184 
-194 PLKALIFDAL
+194 IFSVFGCIW
-204 YDSYKG
+204 YD
-210 VIVFCRIKEGT
+210 
-221 VKVGTKI
+221 
-228 KMMATGA
+228 
-235 EDLVTEV
+235 
-242 GYFGAGQFI
+242 
-251 PCDELSA
+251 
-258 GMVGYITAS
+258 
-267 IKNVKDTRVGDT
+267 

-340 TPCLNRLLKEK
+340 TPCLNSLLKEK

-403 RWLKHSRSYLLTID
+403 RGLKHSRSYLLTID

-460 KQCREKIERGE
+460 QQCREKIERGE

-484 TYSGHAPFKLPNHLR
+484 TYSGHAPFKLPDHLR

-549 EGLASYRQELVGN
+549 EGLASYRQELVDN

>member
-1 MSIDQSKIRNFCII
+1 MRQQLWDKTAIIFAVGIFLTFVAFDVIWCMDTTFASFSFFETYATKII
-15 AHIDHGKS
+15 A
-23 TLADR
+23 TLALA
-28 IIEKTG
+28 G
-34 TLTSREMQAQVLD
+34 VYALTRCRWAQ
-47 NMDLERERGITIKS
+47 I
-61 QAVRIIYQ
+61 
-69 AKDGEEYIF
+69 
-78 NLIDTPGHVDFNYEV
+78 
-93 SRSLAACDGAI
+93 
-104 LVVDAAQGV
+104 VVM
-113 EAQTLANVYLAL
+113 AL
-125 DHDLDV
+125 LDV
-131 LPVINKIDL
+131 LLVANLMYFRTYYSAIPASSYLEAGNLADFKASVTDSLRWADIVLPLITIATAVIAFRYKTTKRQPLTAVLKWWAAPLAGFALLLTGVNLCKGGFHKSL
-140 PSARPEEVAQEIEDV
+140 RSVRQSAYLCSA
-155 IGIEAMDAP
+155 DAP
-164 RISAKTG
+164 
-171 LNIEEVLEQIVTK
+171 
-184 IPAPAGDPKA
+184 
-194 PLKALIFDAL
+194 IFSIFGCIW
-204 YDSYKG
+204 YD
-210 VIVFCRIKEGT
+210 
-221 VKVGTKI
+221 
-228 KMMATGA
+228 
-235 EDLVTEV
+235 
-242 GYFGAGQFI
+242 
-251 PCDELSA
+251 
-258 GMVGYITAS
+258 
-267 IKNVKDTRVGDT
+267 

-333 KVDGKEI
+333 EVDGKEI

-393 NTFYTLQKAM
+393 NSFYTLQKAM
-403 RWLKHSRSYLLTID
+403 RGLKHSRSYLLTID

-460 KQCREKIERGE
+460 QQCREKIERGE

-484 TYSGHAPFKLPNHLR
+484 TYSGHAPFKLPDHLR

>member
-1 MSIDQSKIRNFCII
+1 MRQQLWDKTAIIFAVGIFLTFVAFDVIWCMDTTFASFSFFETYATKII
-15 AHIDHGKS
+15 A
-23 TLADR
+23 TLALA
-28 IIEKTG
+28 G
-34 TLTSREMQAQVLD
+34 VYALTRCRWAQ
-47 NMDLERERGITIKS
+47 I
-61 QAVRIIYQ
+61 
-69 AKDGEEYIF
+69 
-78 NLIDTPGHVDFNYEV
+78 
-93 SRSLAACDGAI
+93 
-104 LVVDAAQGV
+104 VVM
-113 EAQTLANVYLAL
+113 AL
-125 DHDLDV
+125 LDV
-131 LPVINKIDL
+131 LLVANLMYFRTYYSAIPASSYLEAGNLADFKASVTDSLRWADIVL
-140 PSARPEEVAQEIEDV
+140 PLITIATAVMAFRYKTTKRQPLTAVLKWWAAPLAGFALLLTGVNLCKGGFHKSLRSVRQSAYLCSA
-155 IGIEAMDAP
+155 DAP
-164 RISAKTG
+164 
-171 LNIEEVLEQIVTK
+171 
-184 IPAPAGDPKA
+184 
-194 PLKALIFDAL
+194 IFSVFGCIW
-204 YDSYKG
+204 YD
-210 VIVFCRIKEGT
+210 
-221 VKVGTKI
+221 
-228 KMMATGA
+228 
-235 EDLVTEV
+235 
-242 GYFGAGQFI
+242 
-251 PCDELSA
+251 
-258 GMVGYITAS
+258 
-267 IKNVKDTRVGDT
+267 

-293 EIERWLASQPKHQ
+293 EIELWLASQPKHQ

-403 RWLKHSRSYLLTID
+403 RGLKHSRSYLLTID

-460 KQCREKIERGE
+460 QQCREKIERGE

-484 TYSGHAPFKLPNHLR
+484 TYPGHAPFKLPDHLR

>member
-1 MSIDQSKIRNFCII
+1 MRQQLWDKTAIIFAVGIFLTFVAFDVIWCMDTTFASFSFFETYATKII
-15 AHIDHGKS
+15 A
-23 TLADR
+23 TLALA
-28 IIEKTG
+28 G
-34 TLTSREMQAQVLD
+34 VYALTRCRWAQ
-47 NMDLERERGITIKS
+47 I
-61 QAVRIIYQ
+61 
-69 AKDGEEYIF
+69 
-78 NLIDTPGHVDFNYEV
+78 
-93 SRSLAACDGAI
+93 
-104 LVVDAAQGV
+104 VVM
-113 EAQTLANVYLAL
+113 AL
-125 DHDLDV
+125 LDV
-131 LPVINKIDL
+131 LLVANLMYFRTYYSAIPASSYLEAGNLADFKASVTDSLRWADIVL
-140 PSARPEEVAQEIEDV
+140 PLITIATAVMAFRYKTTKRQPLTAVLKWWAAPLAGFALLLTGVNLCKGGFHKSLRSVRQSAYLCSA
-155 IGIEAMDAP
+155 DAP
-164 RISAKTG
+164 
-171 LNIEEVLEQIVTK
+171 
-184 IPAPAGDPKA
+184 
-194 PLKALIFDAL
+194 IFSVFGCIW
-204 YDSYKG
+204 YD
-210 VIVFCRIKEGT
+210 
-221 VKVGTKI
+221 
-228 KMMATGA
+228 
-235 EDLVTEV
+235 
-242 GYFGAGQFI
+242 
-251 PCDELSA
+251 
-258 GMVGYITAS
+258 
-267 IKNVKDTRVGDT
+267 

-403 RWLKHSRSYLLTID
+403 RGLKHSRSYLLTID

-460 KQCREKIERGE
+460 QQCREKIERGE

-484 TYSGHAPFKLPNHLR
+484 TYSGHAPFKLPDHLR

-531 LKTLPQYKETIVV
+531 LKTLPQYKKTIVV

-645 RLKEAHTVSDYM
+645 RLKEAHSVSDYM

>member
-1 MSIDQSKIRNFCII
+1 MRQQLWDKTAIIFAVGIFLTFVAFDVIWCMDTTFASFSFFETYATKII
-15 AHIDHGKS
+15 A
-23 TLADR
+23 TLALA
-28 IIEKTG
+28 G
-34 TLTSREMQAQVLD
+34 VYALTRCRWAQ
-47 NMDLERERGITIKS
+47 I
-61 QAVRIIYQ
+61 
-69 AKDGEEYIF
+69 
-78 NLIDTPGHVDFNYEV
+78 
-93 SRSLAACDGAI
+93 
-104 LVVDAAQGV
+104 VVM
-113 EAQTLANVYLAL
+113 AL
-125 DHDLDV
+125 LDV
-131 LPVINKIDL
+131 LLVANLMYFRTYYSAIPASSYLEAGNLADFKASVTDSLRWADIVL
-140 PSARPEEVAQEIEDV
+140 PLITIATAVMAFRYKATKRQPLTAVLKWWAAPLAGFALLLTGVNLCKGGFHKSLRSVRQSAYLCSA
-155 IGIEAMDAP
+155 DAP
-164 RISAKTG
+164 
-171 LNIEEVLEQIVTK
+171 
-184 IPAPAGDPKA
+184 
-194 PLKALIFDAL
+194 IFSVFGCIW
-204 YDSYKG
+204 YD
-210 VIVFCRIKEGT
+210 
-221 VKVGTKI
+221 
-228 KMMATGA
+228 
-235 EDLVTEV
+235 
-242 GYFGAGQFI
+242 
-251 PCDELSA
+251 
-258 GMVGYITAS
+258 
-267 IKNVKDTRVGDT
+267 

-403 RWLKHSRSYLLTID
+403 RGLKHSRSYLLTID

-460 KQCREKIERGE
+460 QQCREKIERGE

-484 TYSGHAPFKLPNHLR
+484 TYSGHAPFKLPDHLR

-549 EGLASYRQELVGN
+549 EGLASYRQKLVGN

-632 MNVEGTGSDKEVE
+632 MNVEGTRSDKEVE

>member
-1 MSIDQSKIRNFCII
+1 MRQQLWDKTAIIFAVGIFLTFVAFDVIWCMDTTFASFSFFETYATKII
-15 AHIDHGKS
+15 A
-23 TLADR
+23 TLALA
-28 IIEKTG
+28 G
-34 TLTSREMQAQVLD
+34 VYALTRCRWAQ
-47 NMDLERERGITIKS
+47 I
-61 QAVRIIYQ
+61 
-69 AKDGEEYIF
+69 
-78 NLIDTPGHVDFNYEV
+78 
-93 SRSLAACDGAI
+93 
-104 LVVDAAQGV
+104 VVM
-113 EAQTLANVYLAL
+113 AL
-125 DHDLDV
+125 LDV
-131 LPVINKIDL
+131 LLVANL
-140 PSARPEEVAQEIEDV
+140 MYFRTYYSAIPASSYL
-155 IGIEAMDAP
+155 EAGNLADFKASVTDSLRWADIVMPLITIATAVMAFRYKTTKRQPLTAVLKWWAAPLAGFALLLTGVNLCKGGFHKSLRSVRQSAYLCSADAP
-164 RISAKTG
+164 
-171 LNIEEVLEQIVTK
+171 
-184 IPAPAGDPKA
+184 
-194 PLKALIFDAL
+194 IFSVFGCIW
-204 YDSYKG
+204 YD
-210 VIVFCRIKEGT
+210 
-221 VKVGTKI
+221 
-228 KMMATGA
+228 
-235 EDLVTEV
+235 
-242 GYFGAGQFI
+242 
-251 PCDELSA
+251 
-258 GMVGYITAS
+258 
-267 IKNVKDTRVGDT
+267 

-293 EIERWLASQPKHQ
+293 EIERWLTSQPKHQ

-403 RWLKHSRSYLLTID
+403 RGLKHSRSYLLTID

-460 KQCREKIERGE
+460 QQCREKIERGE

-484 TYSGHAPFKLPNHLR
+484 TYSGHAPFKLPDHLR

>member
-1 MSIDQSKIRNFCII
+1 MRQQLWDKTAIIFAVGIFLTFVAFDVIWCMDTTFASFSFFETYATKII
-15 AHIDHGKS
+15 A
-23 TLADR
+23 TLALA
-28 IIEKTG
+28 G
-34 TLTSREMQAQVLD
+34 VYALTRCRWAQ
-47 NMDLERERGITIKS
+47 I
-61 QAVRIIYQ
+61 
-69 AKDGEEYIF
+69 
-78 NLIDTPGHVDFNYEV
+78 
-93 SRSLAACDGAI
+93 
-104 LVVDAAQGV
+104 VVM
-113 EAQTLANVYLAL
+113 AL
-125 DHDLDV
+125 LDV
-131 LPVINKIDL
+131 LLVANLMYFRTYYSAIPASSYLEAGNLADFKASVTDSLRWADIVL
-140 PSARPEEVAQEIEDV
+140 PLITIATAVMAFRYKTTKRQPLTAVLKWWAAPLAGFALLLTGVNLCKGGFHKSLRSVRQSAYLCSA
-155 IGIEAMDAP
+155 DAP
-164 RISAKTG
+164 
-171 LNIEEVLEQIVTK
+171 
-184 IPAPAGDPKA
+184 
-194 PLKALIFDAL
+194 IFSVFGCIW
-204 YDSYKG
+204 YD
-210 VIVFCRIKEGT
+210 
-221 VKVGTKI
+221 
-228 KMMATGA
+228 
-235 EDLVTEV
+235 
-242 GYFGAGQFI
+242 
-251 PCDELSA
+251 
-258 GMVGYITAS
+258 
-267 IKNVKDTRVGDT
+267 

-403 RWLKHSRSYLLTID
+403 RGLKHSRSYLLTID

-460 KQCREKIERGE
+460 QQCREKIERGE

-479 YMQFV
+479 YMQFI
-484 TYSGHAPFKLPNHLR
+484 TYSGHAPFKLPDHLR

-617 SILDPRKQGVAVGSV
+617 SILDPRKQSVAVGSV

>member
-1 MSIDQSKIRNFCII
+1 MRQQLWDKTAIVFAVGIFLTFVAFDVIWCMDTTFASFSFFETYATKII
-15 AHIDHGKS
+15 A
-23 TLADR
+23 TLALA
-28 IIEKTG
+28 G
-34 TLTSREMQAQVLD
+34 VYALTRCRWAQ
-47 NMDLERERGITIKS
+47 I
-61 QAVRIIYQ
+61 
-69 AKDGEEYIF
+69 
-78 NLIDTPGHVDFNYEV
+78 
-93 SRSLAACDGAI
+93 
-104 LVVDAAQGV
+104 VVM
-113 EAQTLANVYLAL
+113 AL
-125 DHDLDV
+125 LDV
-131 LPVINKIDL
+131 LLVANLMYFRTYYSAIPASSYLEAGNLADFKASVTDSLRWADIVLPLISIATAVIAFRYKTTKRQPLTAVLKWWAAPLAGFALLLTGVNLCKGGFHKSL
-140 PSARPEEVAQEIEDV
+140 RSVRQSAYLCSA
-155 IGIEAMDAP
+155 DAP
-164 RISAKTG
+164 
-171 LNIEEVLEQIVTK
+171 
-184 IPAPAGDPKA
+184 
-194 PLKALIFDAL
+194 IFSVFGCIW
-204 YDSYKG
+204 YD
-210 VIVFCRIKEGT
+210 
-221 VKVGTKI
+221 
-228 KMMATGA
+228 
-235 EDLVTEV
+235 
-242 GYFGAGQFI
+242 
-251 PCDELSA
+251 
-258 GMVGYITAS
+258 
-267 IKNVKDTRVGDT
+267 

-333 KVDGKEI
+333 KVDSKEI

-403 RWLKHSRSYLLTID
+403 RGLKHSRSYLLTID

-460 KQCREKIERGE
+460 QQCREKIERGE

-484 TYSGHAPFKLPNHLR
+484 TYSGHAPFKLPDHLR

-562 PACRGLVSDKQLT
+562 PACHGLVSDKQLT

-602 NLMQLDAYRWHGLGQ
+602 NLMQLDTYRWHGLGQ

>member
-1 MSIDQSKIRNFCII
+1 MRQLLWDKTAIIFAVGIFLTFVAFDVIWCMDTTFASFSFFETYATKII
-15 AHIDHGKS
+15 A
-23 TLADR
+23 TLALA
-28 IIEKTG
+28 G
-34 TLTSREMQAQVLD
+34 VYALTRCRWAQ
-47 NMDLERERGITIKS
+47 I
-61 QAVRIIYQ
+61 
-69 AKDGEEYIF
+69 
-78 NLIDTPGHVDFNYEV
+78 
-93 SRSLAACDGAI
+93 
-104 LVVDAAQGV
+104 VVM
-113 EAQTLANVYLAL
+113 AL
-125 DHDLDV
+125 LDV
-131 LPVINKIDL
+131 LLVANLMYFRTYYSAIPASSYLEAGNLADFKASVTDSLRWADIVL
-140 PSARPEEVAQEIEDV
+140 PLITIATAVMAFRYKTTKRQPLTAVLKWWAAPLAGFALLLTGVNLCKGGFHKSLRSVRQSAYLCSA
-155 IGIEAMDAP
+155 DAP
-164 RISAKTG
+164 
-171 LNIEEVLEQIVTK
+171 
-184 IPAPAGDPKA
+184 
-194 PLKALIFDAL
+194 IFSVFGCIW
-204 YDSYKG
+204 YD
-210 VIVFCRIKEGT
+210 
-221 VKVGTKI
+221 
-228 KMMATGA
+228 
-235 EDLVTEV
+235 
-242 GYFGAGQFI
+242 
-251 PCDELSA
+251 
-258 GMVGYITAS
+258 
-267 IKNVKDTRVGDT
+267 

-340 TPCLNRLLKEK
+340 TPCLNSLLKEK

-403 RWLKHSRSYLLTID
+403 RGLKHSRSYLLTID

-460 KQCREKIERGE
+460 QQCREKIERGE

-484 TYSGHAPFKLPNHLR
+484 TYSGHAPFKLPDHLR

-586 RYDKF
+586 RYNKF

>member
-1 MSIDQSKIRNFCII
+1 MRQQLWDKTSIVFAVGIFLTFVAFDVIWCMDTTFASFSFFETYATKII
-15 AHIDHGKS
+15 A
-23 TLADR
+23 TLALA
-28 IIEKTG
+28 G
-34 TLTSREMQAQVLD
+34 VYALTRCRWAQ
-47 NMDLERERGITIKS
+47 I
-61 QAVRIIYQ
+61 
-69 AKDGEEYIF
+69 
-78 NLIDTPGHVDFNYEV
+78 
-93 SRSLAACDGAI
+93 
-104 LVVDAAQGV
+104 VVM
-113 EAQTLANVYLAL
+113 AL
-125 DHDLDV
+125 LDV
-131 LPVINKIDL
+131 LLVANLMYFRTYYSAIPASSYLEAGNLADFKASVTDSLRWADIVL
-140 PSARPEEVAQEIEDV
+140 PLITIATAVMAFRYKTTKRQPLTAVLKWWAAPLAGFALLLTGVNLCKGGFHKSLRSVRQSAYLCSA
-155 IGIEAMDAP
+155 DAP
-164 RISAKTG
+164 
-171 LNIEEVLEQIVTK
+171 
-184 IPAPAGDPKA
+184 
-194 PLKALIFDAL
+194 IFSVFGCIW
-204 YDSYKG
+204 YD
-210 VIVFCRIKEGT
+210 
-221 VKVGTKI
+221 
-228 KMMATGA
+228 
-235 EDLVTEV
+235 
-242 GYFGAGQFI
+242 
-251 PCDELSA
+251 
-258 GMVGYITAS
+258 
-267 IKNVKDTRVGDT
+267 

-403 RWLKHSRSYLLTID
+403 RGLKHSRSYLLTID

-460 KQCREKIERGE
+460 QQCREKIERGE

-484 TYSGHAPFKLPNHLR
+484 TYSGHAPFKLPDHLR

-562 PACRGLVSDKQLT
+562 PACHGLVSDKQLT

-602 NLMQLDAYRWHGLGQ
+602 DLMQLDAYRWHGLGQ

>member
-1 MSIDQSKIRNFCII
+1 MRQQLWDKTAIIFAVGIFLTFVAFDVIWCMDTTFASFSFFETYATKII
-15 AHIDHGKS
+15 A
-23 TLADR
+23 TLALA
-28 IIEKTG
+28 G
-34 TLTSREMQAQVLD
+34 VYALTRCRWAQ
-47 NMDLERERGITIKS
+47 I
-61 QAVRIIYQ
+61 
-69 AKDGEEYIF
+69 
-78 NLIDTPGHVDFNYEV
+78 
-93 SRSLAACDGAI
+93 
-104 LVVDAAQGV
+104 VVM
-113 EAQTLANVYLAL
+113 AL
-125 DHDLDV
+125 LDV
-131 LPVINKIDL
+131 LLVANLMYFRTYYSAIPASSYLEAGNLADFKASVTDSLRWADIVL
-140 PSARPEEVAQEIEDV
+140 PLITIATAVMAFRYKTTKRQPLTAVLKWWAAPLAGFALLLKGVNLCKGGFHKSLRSVRQSAYLCSA
-155 IGIEAMDAP
+155 DAP
-164 RISAKTG
+164 
-171 LNIEEVLEQIVTK
+171 
-184 IPAPAGDPKA
+184 
-194 PLKALIFDAL
+194 IFSVFGCIW
-204 YDSYKG
+204 YD
-210 VIVFCRIKEGT
+210 
-221 VKVGTKI
+221 
-228 KMMATGA
+228 
-235 EDLVTEV
+235 
-242 GYFGAGQFI
+242 
-251 PCDELSA
+251 
-258 GMVGYITAS
+258 
-267 IKNVKDTRVGDT
+267 

-403 RWLKHSRSYLLTID
+403 RGLKHSRSYLLTID

-460 KQCREKIERGE
+460 QQCREKIERGE

-484 TYSGHAPFKLPNHLR
+484 TYSGHAPFKLPDHLR
-499 TITFPASIPEKAA
+499 TITFPASIPEKAT

>member
-1 MSIDQSKIRNFCII
+1 MRQQLWDKTAIVFAVGIFLTFVAFDVIWCMDTTFASFSFFETYATKII
-15 AHIDHGKS
+15 A
-23 TLADR
+23 TLALA
-28 IIEKTG
+28 G
-34 TLTSREMQAQVLD
+34 VYALTRCRWAQ
-47 NMDLERERGITIKS
+47 I
-61 QAVRIIYQ
+61 
-69 AKDGEEYIF
+69 
-78 NLIDTPGHVDFNYEV
+78 
-93 SRSLAACDGAI
+93 
-104 LVVDAAQGV
+104 VVM
-113 EAQTLANVYLAL
+113 AL
-125 DHDLDV
+125 LDV
-131 LPVINKIDL
+131 LLVANLMYFRTYYSAIPASSYLEAGNLADFKASVTDSLRWADIVL
-140 PSARPEEVAQEIEDV
+140 PLISIATAVMAFRYKTTKRQPLTAVLKWWAAPLAGFALLLTGVNLCKGGFHKSLRSVRQSAYLCSA
-155 IGIEAMDAP
+155 DAP
-164 RISAKTG
+164 
-171 LNIEEVLEQIVTK
+171 
-184 IPAPAGDPKA
+184 
-194 PLKALIFDAL
+194 IFSVFGCIW
-204 YDSYKG
+204 YD
-210 VIVFCRIKEGT
+210 
-221 VKVGTKI
+221 
-228 KMMATGA
+228 
-235 EDLVTEV
+235 
-242 GYFGAGQFI
+242 
-251 PCDELSA
+251 
-258 GMVGYITAS
+258 
-267 IKNVKDTRVGDT
+267 

-403 RWLKHSRSYLLTID
+403 RELKHSRSYLLTID

-460 KQCREKIERGE
+460 QQCREKIERGE

-484 TYSGHAPFKLPNHLR
+484 TYSGHAPFKLPDHLR

-602 NLMQLDAYRWHGLGQ
+602 DLMQLDAYRWHGLGQ

>member
-1 MSIDQSKIRNFCII
+1 MRQQLWDKTAIVFAVGIFLTFVAFDVIWCMDTTFASFSFFETYATKII
-15 AHIDHGKS
+15 A
-23 TLADR
+23 TLALA
-28 IIEKTG
+28 G
-34 TLTSREMQAQVLD
+34 VYALTRSRWAQ
-47 NMDLERERGITIKS
+47 I
-61 QAVRIIYQ
+61 
-69 AKDGEEYIF
+69 
-78 NLIDTPGHVDFNYEV
+78 
-93 SRSLAACDGAI
+93 
-104 LVVDAAQGV
+104 VVM
-113 EAQTLANVYLAL
+113 AL
-125 DHDLDV
+125 LDV
-131 LPVINKIDL
+131 LMVANLMYFRTYYSAIPASSYLEAGNLADFKASVTDSLRWADIVL
-140 PSARPEEVAQEIEDV
+140 PLITIVTAVMAFRYKTTKRQPLTAVLKWWAAPLAGFALLLTGVNLCKGGFHKSLRSVRQSAYLCSA
-155 IGIEAMDAP
+155 DAP
-164 RISAKTG
+164 
-171 LNIEEVLEQIVTK
+171 
-184 IPAPAGDPKA
+184 
-194 PLKALIFDAL
+194 IFSVFGCIW
-204 YDSYKG
+204 YD
-210 VIVFCRIKEGT
+210 
-221 VKVGTKI
+221 
-228 KMMATGA
+228 
-235 EDLVTEV
+235 
-242 GYFGAGQFI
+242 
-251 PCDELSA
+251 
-258 GMVGYITAS
+258 
-267 IKNVKDTRVGDT
+267 

-403 RWLKHSRSYLLTID
+403 RGLKHSRSYLLTID

-460 KQCREKIERGE
+460 QQCREKIERGE

-484 TYSGHAPFKLPNHLR
+484 TYSGHAPFKLPDHLR